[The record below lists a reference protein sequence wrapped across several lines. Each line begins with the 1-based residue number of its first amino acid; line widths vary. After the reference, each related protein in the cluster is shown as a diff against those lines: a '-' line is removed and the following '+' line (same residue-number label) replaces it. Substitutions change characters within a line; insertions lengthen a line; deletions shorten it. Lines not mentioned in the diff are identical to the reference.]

1 MKLSI
6 RITQQHHSEL
16 MEHLHPGDGLEAV
29 AFTLCGTSCNGSRLL
44 VNEVIP
50 IPYDHCSVRS
60 WDRVTWSSNNLK
72 EILQKADKQGF
83 SIIKFHSHPE
93 GGYEFSKFDDLSDRS
108 LFPRIYD
115 WLGSSREHA
124 SVIITPC
131 GKMKG
136 RGVSL
141 DGRFHEL
148 DSIVC
153 IGSDIKD
160 ISLQPTK
167 VFDKVTAPV
176 KRVAQT
182 FGVETFDLLGKLKIA
197 VVGCSGTGSPV
208 IEQLA
213 RTGVGKLVLVD
224 PDVIDQGN
232 LNRIT
237 NSTLEDALNSRAKV
251 SVLKQAVEKMGTG
264 TKVIAYQSDAFD
276 PDIIRELSSCDVIF
290 GCVDSID
297 GRHLINKLA
306 TYYLIPYFDV
316 GVKLVA
322 DGKGGISRVCG
333 QVHYL
338 QPGLSSLY
346 SRGVYSMEQLQSSSL
361 YRTDPSAYFEQKKS
375 GYIDGVNEN
384 KPAVVTLNTL
394 ISSHAVLDFLSRIH
408 LTRHTSS
415 DEIAITRFSHDQAFL
430 SVESEPKEQCL
441 MLKRKVGL
449 GDRPLLLDSPEFSE
463 MEMAP

>member
-1 MKLSI
+1 MELSI

-29 AFTLCGTSCNGSRLL
+29 AFALCGTSCEGSRLL
-44 VNEVIP
+44 VHKIIP
-50 IPYDHCSVRS
+50 VPYDHCSVRS
-60 WDRVTWSSNNLK
+60 KDRVTWSSETLM
-72 EILQKADKQGF
+72 EILQTADTKGF
-83 SIIKFHSHPE
+83 SIIKFHSHPDN
-93 GGYEFSKFDDLSDRS
+93 GYEFSNFDDLSDLS

-115 WLGSSREHA
+115 WLGSSRKHA
-124 SVIITPC
+124 SVIVTPN
-131 GKMKG
+131 GKMQG
-136 RGVSL
+136 REVAA
-141 DGRFHEL
+141 DGKFYEL
-148 DSIVC
+148 NSIVC
-153 IGSDIKD
+153 IASDITEILVQVPKGKNE
-160 ISLQPTK
+160 IS
-167 VFDKVTAPV
+167 DSV

-182 FGVETFDLLGKLKIA
+182 FGLETFSLLGRLKIA

-213 RTGVGKLVLVD
+213 RTGVGELVLVD

-237 NSTLEDALNSRAKV
+237 NSSIEDALNSRAKV
-251 SVLKQAVEKMGTG
+251 DVLGDAIEKMGTG
-264 TKVIAYQSDAFD
+264 TKVKTYQSDTFELS
-276 PDIIRELSSCDVIF
+276 IIRELSSCDAIF

-297 GRHLINKLA
+297 GRHLLNKLA

-322 DGKGGISRVCG
+322 DGNGGINRVCG

-361 YRTDPSAYFEQKKS
+361 YRTNPSEYLERKKS
-375 GYIDGVNEN
+375 GYIDGVNED
-384 KPAVVTLNTL
+384 KPAVVSLNTL

-408 LTRHTSS
+408 STRHISN
-415 DEIAITRFSHDQAFL
+415 DEVAITRFSHDQAFL
-430 SVESEPKEQCL
+430 SVEPEPKEPCSL
-441 MLKRKVGL
+441 LKGKVGL

-463 MEMAP
+463 VMS